1 MIFQLGI
8 TCLQILK
15 SSILLDVCAVL
26 QKRTR
31 GSELELTFIE
41 NDNGLHFFQIP
52 FSKFYLSAKGR
63 IQDKQEAI
71 QLSHIRCL
79 GITLADAVTG
89 PFQLEIDYIAVVYD
103 SAHPHTFEYEMY
115 PVSPTVFS

>member
-1 MIFQLGI
+1 MSVGFVVGPTCSTDFQIRL
-8 TCLQILK
+8 
-15 SSILLDVCAVL
+15 
-26 QKRTR
+26 
-31 GSELELTFIE
+31 
-41 NDNGLHFFQIP
+41 FQIP

-71 QLSHIRCL
+71 QLSLIRWL

-103 SAHPHTFEYEMY
+103 STHPHSFEYEMY